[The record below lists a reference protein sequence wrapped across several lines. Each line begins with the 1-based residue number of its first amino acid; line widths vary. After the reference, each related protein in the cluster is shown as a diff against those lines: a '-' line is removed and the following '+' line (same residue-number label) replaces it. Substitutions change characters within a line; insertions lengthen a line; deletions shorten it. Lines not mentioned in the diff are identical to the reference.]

1 MEPISTALRELCDM
15 RGISGAELWAR
26 AGVSKATLSRYVH
39 GSRGRA
45 PDNRAARTIIKL
57 ARVLEVEPDY
67 FLEYRVWRLSR
78 GVVIGAEIV
87 MRYVTPRLLRRL
99 AHRPAPRKPHAHP
112 VDLQTILGQQ
122 TRLEES
128 LGRLAVL
135 YSEGQLGEE
144 EYQRARATQRTR
156 LGAVRKRLEQTSW
169 AVERRAR
176 ALGAEEWDAFTA
188 ITSERWA
195 MLPVE
200 TQRQICSLLIET
212 VTVHPATADRRIE
225 IRWR

>member
-1 MEPISTALRELCDM
+1 
-15 RGISGAELWAR
+15 
-26 AGVSKATLSRYVH
+26 
-39 GSRGRA
+39 
-45 PDNRAARTIIKL
+45 
-57 ARVLEVEPDY
+57 
-67 FLEYRVWRLSR
+67 
-78 GVVIGAEIV
+78 
-87 MRYVTPRLLRRL
+87 
-99 AHRPAPRKPHAHP
+99 

-135 YSEGQLGEE
+135 YSEGQLGKE
-144 EYQRARATQRTR
+144 EYQRARAAQRTR
-156 LGAVRKRLEQTSW
+156 LEAVRKRLEQTSW

-176 ALGAEEWDAFTA
+176 ALGAEEWDAFTVV
-188 ITSERWA
+188 TPERWA

-212 VTVHPATADRRIE
+212 VTVHPATSDRRIE